1 MSTAIAAEAAPG
13 LSNERTIR
21 GLGLTKEEIDAVRVG
36 AKGVYGVLPARF
48 YYDEEIHRF
57 EVERIL
63 KKHWLYVGPWDWA
76 EKPGDYFTINMLGE
90 PLIIIKG
97 KDDKVRALV
106 NACRH
111 RYSAVVEEGRGNKS
125 VLMCP
130 YHHWSYNIDGTLR
143 AVSVENIQGFDHKN
157 CALPSLRA
165 EVWNGLIFIN
175 FDKDATPLAEEL
187 KGLNEIL
194 KEYNLGSFR
203 SAGHTTYEANWNWK
217 FSFETGNEAY
227 HHAGVHNDR
236 IGEFMPP
243 GSHHKLATGKT
254 WGVYAYHTPEP
265 FQGMEEIRSPFGRPP
280 WMSDER
286 NADYS
291 RDALF
296 AAIFPNFISFIQ
308 PHQISTI
315 TTQVGTVGRNVA
327 STTIAVADW
336 AWDRPGAQQHVDEQV
351 QFMKE
356 VQNEDTLACTMLQKG
371 IRSSFNRR
379 GVLHPKF
386 EPMMPQYYNWLLDH
400 YLDGAP
406 R

>member
-1 MSTAIAAEAAPG
+1 MAQAMATEAPSG
-13 LSNERTIR
+13 LLNERSIKAPVF
-21 GLGLTKEEIDAVRVG
+21 TKEEIEAIRVG
-36 AKGVYGVLPARF
+36 VNGVHGVLPARC

-57 EVERIL
+57 EAQNIL

-90 PLIIIKG
+90 PLIVIRG
-97 KDDKVRALV
+97 KDDQVRALV

-130 YHHWSYNIDGTLR
+130 YHRWSYNTDGSLR
-143 AVSVENIQGFDHKN
+143 AVSVESIKGFDQKN
-157 CALPSLRA
+157 CALPALRT

-175 FDKDATPLAEEL
+175 FDRDATPLAEEL
-187 KGLNEIL
+187 KGLDEIL
-194 KEYNLGSFR
+194 SEYDLSSYR

-227 HHAGVHNDR
+227 HHAGVHSER
-236 IGEFMPP
+236 IGAVMPP
-243 GSHHKLATGKT
+243 GSHRKLATGKT
-254 WGVYAYHTPEP
+254 WGVYAYTTPEE
-265 FQGMEEIRSPFGRPP
+265 FRGLDEMRRPFGRPP

-315 TTQVGTVGRNVA
+315 TTQVGTVDRNVA
-327 STTIAVADW
+327 STTISVAGW
-336 AWDRPGAQQHVDEQV
+336 AWDRPEAQAHIAGEV

-356 VQNEDTLACTMLQKG
+356 VQTEDTMACSMLQKG
-371 IRSSFNRR
+371 VRSHFNQR

-386 EPMMPQYYNWLLDH
+386 EPMMSQYYNWLLDH
-400 YLDGAP
+400 YLGQ
-406 R
+406 